1 MRKLFIAAIA
11 GLTFVLPFRAPASA
25 SVGGK
30 AMFEAAKAGDV
41 AEVRRHIKRGASP
54 DERDWAGA
62 PLIMRAACHG
72 REDVIRYLAKSGAN
86 LNARQGGAWTALH
99 CAARYDELETVIVLI
114 ELGADPSLTD
124 EDGDTLADTAR
135 QGGAWSVVRYLEGG
149 VAQEVPRAASE
160 MDCGELER
168 HAGAART
175 EAYSASMEQGQ
186 SALEQGK
193 AAHIA
198 FVREGA
204 LRARRAID
212 SCPGAEGTFL
222 PDGYAT
228 IPCAELR
235 EMETAGFVGSMYSV
249 VDFGR
254 NADDTGAQGK
264 AFAELST
271 MSYFFAAAQEV
282 MRSRGCRQSTEEE
295 FDAALKNWLNE

>member
-1 MRKLFIAAIA
+1 MRKLIIAAA
-11 GLTFVLPFRAPASA
+11 VAALTSPFPAPASG
-25 SVGGK
+25 SVGGE

-41 AEVRRHIKRGASP
+41 AEVRRHIRQGASP
-54 DERDWAGA
+54 DEKDWSGA

-72 REDVIRYLAKSGAN
+72 RMDVIRYLAQSGAN

-99 CAARYDELETVIVLI
+99 CAARYDELETVIALI
-114 ELGADPSLTD
+114 ELGADPSLKD

-149 VAQEVPRAASE
+149 MAQEVPRAASE
-160 MDCGELER
+160 MNCGELER

-175 EAYSASMEQGQ
+175 QAYSASMERGK
-186 SALEQGK
+186 SPLEQGRG
-193 AAHIA
+193 AHIA
-198 FVREGA
+198 FAREGA

-212 SCPGAEGTFL
+212 GCPGAKGTYL

-235 EMETAGFVGSMYSV
+235 EKETAGFVGSMYSV

-254 NADDTGAQGK
+254 NADDTEAQGQ

-282 MRSRGCRQSTEEE
+282 LRSRGCRQSTEEE
-295 FDAALKNWLNE
+295 FDAALKKWLNQ